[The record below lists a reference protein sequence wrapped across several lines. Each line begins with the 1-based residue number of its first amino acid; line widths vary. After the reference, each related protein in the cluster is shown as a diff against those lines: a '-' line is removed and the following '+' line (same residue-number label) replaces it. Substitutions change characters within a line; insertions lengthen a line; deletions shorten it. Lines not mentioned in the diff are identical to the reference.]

1 MIKGDQR
8 QLGGHEEQLKDQ
20 MRDDHQAS
28 DGNFFKFLQNQS
40 SIKKEAQEDKIAST
54 RAEMGEVS
62 KENERLKMMLSRMV
76 EDHRSLQKQFDVLHQ
91 QGQGKNLAVGSPE
104 HTSPVDGP
112 GFVSLRLGTSAGMSR
127 QNMEEQI
134 KGSTNNPDDKGIF
147 LGLSSACGAVG
158 ARTDGSETKVQ
169 PDVVTLSPGGSSEED
184 AATETTTISAAS
196 KAAKIPRSTGGVE
209 ADEEVAQQPLAKKAR
224 VSVRARCDTPTM
236 NDGCQWRKYGQKISK
251 GNPCPRAYYRCT
263 VATGCPVRKQA
274 DRVETNWSRSHM
286 PVADGGLEC
295 WGLEKTVLGFGL
307 GSVATC
313 AEMRGGHV
321 DPDHHLRGCAQPP
334 TLRLRNRHG
343 LHHLRCRVHAH
354 VRLLHLV
361 WLSLCQPP
369 AAPSLHG
376 LRFGLP
382 ATAMDASS
390 NQLGGRPFFLPTAT
404 GTSIS
409 ATPSYPT
416 ITLDLTSQ
424 AASQHA
430 FSLSNCNKFSSSF
443 TGSHGHNSST
453 SRYPSTSF
461 SFSSFDASSLPGS
474 TTWPS
479 GVGSYLGYGS
489 SSGASYNGP
498 NKGTFEAALS
508 SIHGRQ
514 QGSVASLYQPVHVQ
528 QRVAELRS
536 GGTGMAAP
544 TVLTDTIA
552 KAITSNPGFHTALTA
567 AITSYVGKSAAGG
580 GKGLGRTERFSKW
593 QDEVGAVTGAVKLH
607 KCYCFDVSGVKIM
620 EQINSLDEAYDLCL
634 WINLII

>member
-134 KGSTNNPDDKGIF
+134 KGST
-147 LGLSSACGAVG
+147 
-158 ARTDGSETKVQ
+158 
-169 PDVVTLSPGGSSEED
+169 
-184 AATETTTISAAS
+184 
-196 KAAKIPRSTGGVE
+196 GGVE

-263 VATGCPVRKQA
+263 VATGCPVRKQVQ
-274 DRVETNWSRSHM
+274 R
-286 PVADGGLEC
+286 
-295 WGLEKTVLGFGL
+295 
-307 GSVATC
+307 C
-313 AEMRGGHV
+313 AEDMSILITTYEG
-321 DPDHHLRGCAQPP
+321 
-334 TLRLRNRHG
+334 
-343 LHHLRCRVHAH
+343 AH
-354 VRLLHLV
+354 NHP
-361 WLSLCQPP
+361 LSASATAMASTTS
-369 AAPSLHG
+369 AAASMLMSGSSTSFGFPSATAATSLHG

-390 NQLGGRPFFLPTAT
+390 NQLGGRPFFLPTAA

-580 GKGLGRTERFSKW
+580 GKGLEWGDHLGLGPSSAAT
-593 QDEVGAVTGAVKLH
+593 AVCSSALLARSSSTAAAQNGSPNGKMRL
-607 KCYCFDVSGVKIM
+607 
-620 EQINSLDEAYDLCL
+620 EPSLALSSSTSATASTSRV
-634 WINLII
+634 

>member
-263 VATGCPVRKQA
+263 VATGCPVRKQVQ
-274 DRVETNWSRSHM
+274 R
-286 PVADGGLEC
+286 
-295 WGLEKTVLGFGL
+295 
-307 GSVATC
+307 C
-313 AEMRGGHV
+313 AEDMSILITTYEG
-321 DPDHHLRGCAQPP
+321 
-334 TLRLRNRHG
+334 
-343 LHHLRCRVHAH
+343 AH
-354 VRLLHLV
+354 NHP
-361 WLSLCQPP
+361 LSASATAMASTTS
-369 AAPSLHG
+369 AAASMLMSGSSTSFGFPSATAATSLHG

-390 NQLGGRPFFLPTAT
+390 NQLGGRPFFLPTAA

-580 GKGLGRTERFSKW
+580 GKGLEWGDHLGLGPSSAAT
-593 QDEVGAVTGAVKLH
+593 AVCSSALLARSSSTAAAQNGSPNGKMRL
-607 KCYCFDVSGVKIM
+607 
-620 EQINSLDEAYDLCL
+620 EPSLALSSSTSATASTSRV
-634 WINLII
+634 

>member
-20 MRDDHQAS
+20 MTDDHQAS

-76 EDHRSLQKQFDVLHQ
+76 EDHRSLQKQFDVLHH
-91 QGQGKNLAVGSPE
+91 QGRGKDIAVGSPE
-104 HTSPVDGP
+104 HTSAVDGP
-112 GFVSLRLGTSAGMSR
+112 GFVSLHLGTSAGMSR
-127 QNMEEQI
+127 QNMGEEI

-158 ARTDGSETKVQ
+158 ARTDGSETKVR
-169 PDVVTLSPGGSSEED
+169 PDVVTLSPGGSSKGE
-184 AATETTTISAAS
+184 AAETTTSAAAS
-196 KAAKIPRSTGGVE
+196 KMAKNPRITVSGAE
-209 ADEEVAQQPLAKKAR
+209 AEEEVAQQPLAKKAR

-263 VATGCPVRKQA
+263 VATGCPVRKQVQ
-274 DRVETNWSRSHM
+274 R
-286 PVADGGLEC
+286 
-295 WGLEKTVLGFGL
+295 
-307 GSVATC
+307 C
-313 AEMRGGHV
+313 AEDMSILITTYEG
-321 DPDHHLRGCAQPP
+321 
-334 TLRLRNRHG
+334 
-343 LHHLRCRVHAH
+343 AH
-354 VRLLHLV
+354 NHP
-361 WLSLCQPP
+361 LSASATAMASTTS
-369 AAPSLHG
+369 AAASMLMSGSSTSFGFPSATAATSLHG

-382 ATAMDASS
+382 ATAMDTSS
-390 NQLGGRPFFLPTAT
+390 NQLGGRPFFLPTAA

-580 GKGLGRTERFSKW
+580 GKGLEWGDHLGLGPSSAAT
-593 QDEVGAVTGAVKLH
+593 AVCSSALLARSSSTAAAQNGSPNGKMRL
-607 KCYCFDVSGVKIM
+607 
-620 EQINSLDEAYDLCL
+620 EPSLALSSSTSATASTSRV
-634 WINLII
+634 

>member
-8 QLGGHEEQLKDQ
+8 QLGGHEDRLKDQ
-20 MRDDHQAS
+20 MRDDHRAS

-40 SIKKEAQEDKIAST
+40 STKKEAQEDKIAST
-54 RAEMGEVS
+54 RAEMGEVR

-158 ARTDGSETKVQ
+158 ARTDGIETKVQ

-263 VATGCPVRKQA
+263 VATGCPVRKQVQ
-274 DRVETNWSRSHM
+274 R
-286 PVADGGLEC
+286 
-295 WGLEKTVLGFGL
+295 
-307 GSVATC
+307 C
-313 AEMRGGHV
+313 AEDMSILITTYEG
-321 DPDHHLRGCAQPP
+321 
-334 TLRLRNRHG
+334 
-343 LHHLRCRVHAH
+343 AH
-354 VRLLHLV
+354 NHP
-361 WLSLCQPP
+361 LSASATAMASTTS
-369 AAPSLHG
+369 AAASMLMSGSSTSFGFPSATAATSLHG

-382 ATAMDASS
+382 ATAMDTSS
-390 NQLGGRPFFLPTAT
+390 NQLGGRPFFLPTAA

-580 GKGLGRTERFSKW
+580 GKGLEWGDHLGLGPSSAAT
-593 QDEVGAVTGAVKLH
+593 AVCSSALLARSSSTAAAQNGSPNGKMRL
-607 KCYCFDVSGVKIM
+607 
-620 EQINSLDEAYDLCL
+620 EPSLALSSSTSATASTSRV
-634 WINLII
+634 